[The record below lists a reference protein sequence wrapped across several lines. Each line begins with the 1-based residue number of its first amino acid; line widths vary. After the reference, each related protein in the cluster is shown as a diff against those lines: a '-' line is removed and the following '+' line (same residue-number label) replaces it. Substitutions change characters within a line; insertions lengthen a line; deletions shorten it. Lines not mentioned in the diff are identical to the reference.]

1 MKRLTLLLVSALL
14 PLLSY
19 SQLTV
24 APGLTA
30 SQLAQILA
38 GPGVQ
43 ISNATIT
50 GPSNYYSSFAATGT
64 NLGLAS
70 GILLTTG
77 NGSVAIG
84 PNSNDDAGTI
94 DFNPG
99 DQDLENIVGV
109 STYDAAVL
117 EFDFIPQNDTIQF
130 RYVFASEEYPEYV
143 CSSFNDLFGFFIS
156 GPGITGTQ
164 NIAII
169 PGTTTPV
176 AINTVNNGIPGLYA
190 DPNIP
195 CNNTYPAYYVD
206 NTNGTTIEYDGFT
219 TVLTALAVITPC
231 QTYHLKIV
239 ITDAGDPAY
248 DSGVFLEEGS
258 LSTTPVLY
266 AGPDRNY
273 CSGALVPVGNYS
285 SPSWTYSWSPS
296 TGVTNPASPFTT
308 IALNNNG
315 GIPVTSTY
323 VLTATNGTCVL
334 HDTINLTTF
343 PTPTSAFTPVNQACS
358 SDTITVQYTG
368 NGNNVAVYNWNFS
381 GATIISGSGAGPY
394 QLNYPAPGT
403 YPLTLAV
410 NYPGCPSTSSNDTI
424 TITAGPI
431 ADFTIPD
438 SICSGTSVNIIDN
451 SVNTTAAPYTWNF
464 GGGAVI
470 SGAGSGPYTIQF
482 NSIGI
487 DSVRL
492 SLGSGSCTSSL
503 SKNIIVKPIPVA
515 SVTGPVSMC
524 SNDTILITFNG
535 IANSSAT
542 FSWDLGNATALNN
555 PVIQTAQLISS
566 NVGKDTIRLVV
577 NDRGCVDTTTHIFTV
592 YQQPIASFLIPDSIC
607 SEDSITIISSSNIS
621 SANAN
626 FNWTITGGSPA
637 NFSNVTT
644 ITSSLSSIGNHYA
657 TLTINNNGCT
667 DQYSDSIY
675 VNPLPIVQFSAT
687 NACEGF
693 PITLQ
698 NQSSIS
704 SGNLFSQ
711 IWNFGDN
718 QTSNLFD
725 PLTHNYSTDGTF
737 MIKLTTM
744 SNHLCS
750 AIDSLPVTIYD
761 KPEAGFSAD
770 SVCLGKLTHLAD
782 TSFVKNDFISSS
794 VFSYNNSIISNNSTF
809 AYQFN
814 NIGSLPV
821 QLITTSNHGCKDT
834 LIKPV
839 IINSNPVISFTG
851 GPLQGCEPLFVNF
864 SELIT
869 NSNGSITN
877 VTYFFGD
884 GDSANYTSP
893 LHIYTVPGLY
903 NVTLSATSQ
912 YGCTTDT
919 TYSNYINVFENP
931 VADFYYTPDNP
942 DIFWPNINFI
952 NTSLNGNQY
961 YWTFGD
967 STSSNDIN
975 PYHTYNAAGTYPIE
989 LIVTTNNGCA
999 DTTFGEVIIKP
1010 SYTIYIPNAFSPN
1023 NDNKNE
1029 IFQCKATNITDFTMS
1044 IYSRW
1049 GNYVTTI
1056 NNLEEGWDGKEN
1068 GKIVQEDTYSYR
1080 VSFTDVFNEEHQ
1092 ITGRVSVVK

>member
-1 MKRLTLLLVSALL
+1 
-14 PLLSY
+14 
-19 SQLTV
+19 
-24 APGLTA
+24 LTA
-30 SQLAQILA
+30 S
-38 GPGVQ
+38 
-43 ISNATIT
+43 
-50 GPSNYYSSFAATGT
+50 
-64 NLGLAS
+64 
-70 GILLTTG
+70 
-77 NGSVAIG
+77 
-84 PNSNDDAGTI
+84 
-94 DFNPG
+94 
-99 DQDLENIVGV
+99 
-109 STYDAAVL
+109 
-117 EFDFIPQNDTIQF
+117 
-130 RYVFASEEYPEYV
+130 
-143 CSSFNDLFGFFIS
+143 
-156 GPGITGTQ
+156 
-164 NIAII
+164 
-169 PGTTTPV
+169 
-176 AINTVNNGIPGLYA
+176 NGI
-190 DPNIP
+190 
-195 CNNTYPAYYVD
+195 
-206 NTNGTTIEYDGFT
+206 
-219 TVLTALAVITPC
+219 
-231 QTYHLKIV
+231 
-239 ITDAGDPAY
+239 
-248 DSGVFLEEGS
+248 
-258 LSTTPVLY
+258 
-266 AGPDRNY
+266 
-273 CSGALVPVGNYS
+273 
-285 SPSWTYSWSPS
+285 
-296 TGVTNPASPFTT
+296 
-308 IALNNNG
+308 
-315 GIPVTSTY
+315 
-323 VLTATNGTCVL
+323 CVL

-343 PTPTSAFTPVNQACS
+343 PTPTSVFTPVNQACS

-381 GATIISGSGAGPY
+381 GATIISGNGAGPY
-394 QLNYPAPGT
+394 QLNYPTPGT

-438 SICSGTSVNIIDN
+438 SICAGTSVNIIDN

-464 GGGAVI
+464 GGGAVL

-515 SVTGPVSMC
+515 SVIGPISMC
-524 SNDTILITFNG
+524 SNDTLLITFNG

-542 FSWDLGNATALNN
+542 YSWDLGNATALNN

-566 NVGKDTIRLVV
+566 NIGKDTIRLIV

-607 SEDSITIISSSNIS
+607 AGDSLTIISTSTIS
-621 SANAN
+621 PSNAN
-626 FNWTITGGSPA
+626 YSWTVTGGSPA
-637 NFSNVTT
+637 NFSNVST
-644 ITSSLSSIGNHYA
+644 ITSSLSSIGNHFA

-667 DQYSDSIY
+667 DQHVDSIF

-687 NACEGF
+687 NSCEGL

-704 SGNLFSQ
+704 NGNIFSQ
-711 IWNFGDN
+711 VWNFGDN

-725 PLTHNYSTDGTF
+725 PLAHNYATDGTF
-737 MIKLTTM
+737 MIKLTAT

-750 AIDSLPVTIYD
+750 AVDSLPIIIYD
-761 KPEAGFSAD
+761 KPEAGFIAD
-770 SVCLGKLTHLAD
+770 SVCLGKLTYLSD

-794 VFSYNNSIISNNSTF
+794 VFTYNNSIISNNSTF
-809 AYQFN
+809 SYPFN
-814 NIGSLPV
+814 TVGSLPV
-821 QLITTSNHGCKDT
+821 QLITTSSHGCKDT

-839 IINSNPVISFTG
+839 IIHSNPVISFTG

-864 SELIT
+864 SEVIT
-869 NSNGSITN
+869 NNNGSITN
-877 VTYFFGD
+877 VTYLFGD

-903 NVTLSATSQ
+903 NVSLSATSL

-919 TYSNYINVFENP
+919 TYTNYISVFENP
-931 VADFYYTPDNP
+931 IADFYYTPNNP
-942 DIFWPNINFI
+942 DIFLPNINFV

-961 YWTFGD
+961 NWTFGD

-975 PYHTYNAAGTYPIE
+975 PYHSYNAAGTYPIE
-989 LIVTTNNGCA
+989 LIVTTNNGCV

-1023 NDNKNE
+1023 NDDKNE
-1029 IFQCKATNITDFTMS
+1029 IFQCKATNITNFAMT

-1068 GKIVQEDTYSYR
+1068 GKIVQEDTYIYQ